1 MSKRASE
8 GRERGAAVLRYLYS
22 KPLGSG
28 TSQKVEKV
36 ERESVCRIIIRF
48 VLRNKG

>member
-8 GRERGAAVLRYLYS
+8 GRERGAAVSRCPYS

-28 TSQKVEKV
+28 ASQKVEKV
-36 ERESVCRIIIRF
+36 ERESVCRARF